1 MFRIGTRIL
10 GMARYGVVWVGKM
23 VGFSIKF
30 LVISNIRKVLH
41 QFCVDVAPL
50 DAALY
55 YALLT

>member
-10 GMARYGVVWVGKM
+10 GMGRYGVVWVGKM

-41 QFCVDVAPL
+41 QFCVDVARFL
-50 DAALY
+50 NQGV
-55 YALLT
+55 

>member
-30 LVISNIRKVLH
+30 LVILNIRKVLY
-41 QFCVDVAPL
+41 QFCVDVAGL
-50 DAALY
+50 LLY
-55 YALLT
+55 ACFYV